1 VTVYF
6 EGRDLPTY
14 GVFVKASELVV
25 GHIYFKVS
33 FVDDD
38 TVIPELSPLV
48 FVGRNL
54 DADELGL
61 YFQDVDSYLAGQRY
75 EAVDWPSAPEA
86 GDAPSADGTGTECS
100 FTVMP
105 ETDTVSVCE
114 YDRALDQLLACSLRR
129 QKWDGE
135 ARPIRPRQRS

>member
-6 EGRDLPTY
+6 EGRELPTY

-25 GHIYFKVS
+25 GNIYFKVS

-38 TVIPELSPLV
+38 TVIPELIPLV
-48 FVGRNL
+48 FVGHNL
-54 DADELGL
+54 DAGEPGL

-75 EAVDWPSAPEA
+75 TAVDWASVGEA
-86 GDAPSADGTGTECS
+86 GDGPAADGSARECS
-100 FTVMP
+100 LTVVP
-105 ETDTVSVCE
+105 DTETVSVCE

-129 QKWDGE
+129 QTWDGE
-135 ARPIRPRQRS
+135 ARPIRPRHRS